1 MRCCRGACTVC
12 STKSWWRRP
21 STRCGG
27 SSSTVACP
35 SSPRASASTRTSAPC
50 APRAPSRC
58 GNRSIARGSSSGAT
72 TKPGSS
78 HSSARSGRCS
88 SATRRYPSSVTRD
101 TTADHYNDRSSWGND
116 MQRNRS
122 PKLERLGIADGGVRG
137 PRTRVLL
144 RRAPIAAAVMA
155 AIPRL
160 YAAEATGGLEE
171 VVVTAE
177 KRTENLQN
185 VPVSITALG
194 TEKLQELGVQNFDD
208 YVKFL
213 PSVAY
218 QTGGPGFA
226 KIYLPGTASGDT
238 ANHSGPLPSVGVY
251 LDEQPVTTI
260 QGPLD
265 IHIHDIERVE
275 ALAGPQG
282 TLYGASSEAGTVR
295 IITNKPDA
303 SAFKAGYALTGNTLR
318 GEGGYVAEGFVNVPV
333 GSNAAVRLV
342 GWSERDGGYI
352 DNVPGTLSYPSD
364 GCLSNF
370 SPPAPGCQVSP
381 VQAKKRFNPTET
393 YGARAA
399 LRVNLSDRWTL
410 TPTLIG
416 QSTRQDGTAFGD
428 PGIQG
433 VLTTQRFYPDSISDQ
448 WWQAALTVEGHMSNF
463 DITYAGGYLRRN
475 DHTVSDYSDYTL
487 LYDKNTTYISYFESN
502 VAPVAGHTIN
512 PSQWINGQDQYRKM
526 SHELRVTTPKENPL
540 RFIGGLFYERQ
551 EHYILQDYIIDELP
565 VSQSVTGWPHT
576 FWLTDQIR
584 VDRDYAVFG
593 DLSYDLAPKWTASV
607 GYRFFRYDNWLDGFF
622 GFGLNNPLGS
632 HTGDAAT
639 VATRGV
645 DCVTPGIL
653 GGPCV
658 DLSRAVKKNGSTP
671 KVNLTWKVT
680 DNHMIYATYSKGFRP
695 GGLNRRIQTAPQAP
709 LATYEPDYLTN
720 FELGFKTSWLNNH
733 LRFNGAF
740 FWEDWKN
747 FQFGFL
753 GQNSFTIIRN
763 AGAARIKGAEQQLEW
778 APVQGLSLSL
788 GATEL
793 DPKLT
798 KDFCLDVDASGQPQP
813 LTTCPATDAAP
824 SGTQLPIVPK
834 FKGNA
839 TARYTLPVGGQFD
852 VHVQGAFDYQSST
865 RAELVPYDNLLVGTQ
880 PAYGLLDVLAGIA

>member
-1 MRCCRGACTVC
+1 MQRSRSRELERIAIADRGARV
-12 STKSWWRRP
+12 S
-21 STRCGG
+21 
-27 SSSTVACP
+27 
-35 SSPRASASTRTSAPC
+35 
-50 APRAPSRC
+50 RAP
-58 GNRSIARGSSSGAT
+58 
-72 TKPGSS
+72 
-78 HSSARSGRCS
+78 
-88 SATRRYPSSVTRD
+88 
-101 TTADHYNDRSSWGND
+101 
-116 MQRNRS
+116 
-122 PKLERLGIADGGVRG
+122 
-137 PRTRVLL
+137 VLL

-171 VVVTAE
+171 VVVTAQ

-226 KIYLPGTASGDT
+226 KLYMRGVASGDN

-265 IHIHDIERVE
+265 IHIYDIERVE

-352 DNVPGTLSYPSD
+352 DNVPGTLRYPSD

-448 WWQAALTVEGHMSNF
+448 WWQAALTVEGHVSNF

-487 LYDKNTTYISYFESN
+487 LYDKNTTYIAYFESN

-607 GYRFFRYDNWLDGFF
+607 GYRFFRYDNSLDGFF
-622 GFGLNNPLGS
+622 GFGLNNPYGS
-632 HTGDAAT
+632 HTGEAST
-639 VATRGV
+639 LPTRGV
-645 DCVTPGIL
+645 DCVKPGIL

-671 KVNLTWKVT
+671 KYNLTWKVT
-680 DNHMIYATYSKGFRP
+680 DDHMIYATFSRGFRP
-695 GGLNRRIQTAPQAP
+695 GGINRRIQIPPQAP

-720 FELGFKTSWLNNH
+720 YELGFKTSWLNNH
-733 LRFNGAF
+733 LRLNGAF
-740 FWEDWKN
+740 FWQDWKN

-798 KDFCLDVDASGQPQP
+798 KDFCLDVDPSGQPLP
-813 LTTCPATDAAP
+813 LTSPPPPLATPTCPATDAAP
-824 SGTQLPIVPK
+824 RDTQLPIVPK
-834 FKGNA
+834 FKGNL
-839 TARYTLPVGGQFD
+839 TARYAFPLGGQ
-852 VHVQGAFDYQSST
+852 VEAHVQGAFDYQSST

-880 PAYGLLDVLAGIA
+880 PAYGLLDVLAGIARGNFTAEIFANNVLDRRAEVYRFAECTVQLGGTPICGGKPLAVIGTPRTLGIRFEQRF